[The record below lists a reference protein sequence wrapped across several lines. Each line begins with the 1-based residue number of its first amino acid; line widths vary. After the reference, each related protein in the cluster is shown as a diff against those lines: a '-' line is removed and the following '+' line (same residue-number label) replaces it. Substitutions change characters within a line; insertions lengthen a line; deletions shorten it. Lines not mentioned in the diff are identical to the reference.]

1 MTNALGSSHKW
12 NLDWHYSPPLSN
24 GFSTPWIKS
33 EPIHLRG
40 TQTKKIFTTLE
51 IPPFHYYGRL
61 RPGLFLNMYFFS
73 TSAIGRQDIR
83 KRLDRFNDFHKG
95 MTDTLHKSYSSSSL
109 SSSYSSS
116 SSQETTHDPVWW
128 FTRRFLGNTWWE
140 CLSQLNRC

>member
-1 MTNALGSSHKW
+1 MSADDRHIRKF
-12 NLDWHYSPPLSN
+12 PQVEPLLFASLSY

-73 TSAIGRQDIR
+73 TSAIGRQDVR
-83 KRLDRFNDFHKG
+83 KRLDHFNDFHKG
-95 MTDTLHKSYSSSSL
+95 MTDTLHKSYSPSSL
-109 SSSYSSS
+109 GKGSKKNSYKAVSLTASI
-116 SSQETTHDPVWW
+116 
-128 FTRRFLGNTWWE
+128 L
-140 CLSQLNRC
+140 